1 MILGDFH
8 MHTTHS
14 DGKLPMRDLVDFYG
28 QRGFG
33 AIAITDHL
41 CEEKSLLGKAA
52 AYLERTLK
60 RESFQNY
67 IEEINQEAERAWMLY
82 EMLVLPGFEITKNT
96 ISNHRSAHILA
107 LGVED
112 YIQAD
117 QDVEEI
123 CYQIRAAG
131 GVSVAAHPISK
142 KSVRGQN
149 YFLWDRRKELRSHF
163 DAWEVTD
170 NGLLIPEVTQTN
182 LPKLASSDLHKPR
195 HINSWKTILN
205 CRRDPH
211 AILDAI
217 RDQQIYFRYYSDA
230 ALNLQV
236 A

>member
-8 MHTTHS
+8 MHTTYS
-14 DGKLPMRDLVDFYG
+14 DGKMSMRELVDFYG
-28 QRGFG
+28 SRGFG

-41 CEEKSLLGKAA
+41 CEEKSFLGKAA
-52 AYLERTLK
+52 AYLERTLR
-60 RESFQNY
+60 RESFNQY
-67 IEEINQEAERAWMLY
+67 IEEIGQEAERAWMLY
-82 EMLVLPGFEITKNT
+82 QMVVIPGFEITKNT

-107 LGVED
+107 LGVEN

-117 QDVEEI
+117 LDVDEI

-131 GVSVAAHPISK
+131 GISVAAHPISK

-149 YFLWDRRKELRSHF
+149 YFLWDQREDLKTKF

-170 NGLLIPEVTQTN
+170 NGLLIPEVTQTK
-182 LPKLASSDLHKPR
+182 LPKIASSDLHKPR
-195 HINSWKTILN
+195 QISSWKTVLN

-211 AILDAI
+211 SILEAI
-217 RDQQIYFRYYSDA
+217 RNQQISFRYYSDA
-230 ALNLQV
+230 SLHLQV